1 MPAPAPRRRRLDP
14 EDRRAEIVSVATRL
28 IAERGFRGLT
38 VQEVADACGMTAAG
52 VLHHT
57 GTKDGILVA
66 VLEHRDAVDAANAL
80 ELTDGQDDPR
90 ALLDAVM
97 LRNSR
102 QPEIVRLYSVLA
114 AEALDE
120 AHPAHAYFLQ
130 RYERS
135 RRDIEHYLTGHVP
148 DPAAAAAH
156 VLAAMDGLQLQW
168 LRDLDGFDLLE
179 HWQLMA
185 DEILGPGREQVPS

>member
-1 MPAPAPRRRRLDP
+1 MTSAARRRRRLEP
-14 EDRRAEIVSVATRL
+14 EDRRAEIVGAATRL

-38 VQEVADACGMTAAG
+38 LQGVADACGMTVAG
-52 VLHHT
+52 VLHHM
-57 GTKDGILVA
+57 GTKDGVLVA
-66 VLEHRDAVDAANAL
+66 VLEHRDAVDATAASDLAGGEN
-80 ELTDGQDDPR
+80 DPR

-102 QPEIVRLYSVLA
+102 QPEIVRLYSVLG

-120 AHPAHAYFLQ
+120 NHPAHTYFAR

-135 RRDIEHYLTGHVP
+135 RKDIQRHLTGHVV
-148 DPAAAAAH
+148 DPAAAAVH

-168 LRDLDGFDLLE
+168 LRDLDGFDLLG
-179 HWQLMA
+179 HWRLLA
-185 DEILGPGREQVPS
+185 DQILGLRT